1 MGRDASS
8 SPLIRIGEEALSLK
22 PRLQEFSDAALQK
35 TKRAISPKRGDN
47 DQKALELQKVI
58 EDYMR
63 LAVELLR
70 WRYKHQEGERTL
82 HYRADEETKLPHIYD
97 GQWREAYQMIGGN
110 LVKLKEQMLHSAK
123 HEVRGFR
130 Y

>member
-22 PRLQEFSDAALQK
+22 PRLQEFSDGALHK
-35 TKRAISPKRGDN
+35 TKRAISRKRSDN

-70 WRYKHQEGERTL
+70 WRHKHQEGERTL

-110 LVKLKEQMLHSAK
+110 LVKLKEQTLHSAK